1 MSRLWSW
8 AGILSVL
15 PFLGTTAAPA
25 EAGASRPKE
34 PYQIRVP
41 HGAGTAV
48 RRAVLSVKRRLAD
61 QECRHV
67 FSDFSSTALGRPLG
81 EVLDSWGRTPEEHLA
96 TLVFKDGSGKRTCAS
111 PDILAFTH
119 VNSDTIYICAPQ
131 FTRAVEADPAFAEI
145 VLIHELLHTLG
156 LGENPPSSRE
166 ITAGVTQRC
175 GEWRAR
181 RVAGNGG

>member
-1 MSRLWSW
+1 MSRSWSFP
-8 AGILSVL
+8 GMRPHLLLFVL
-15 PFLGTTAAPA
+15 PLFAAGVAPA
-25 EAGASRPKE
+25 DAGTSGPKE
-34 PYQIRVP
+34 AYQIRVP

-48 RRAVLSVKRRLAD
+48 RRAVLSVRRRLAG

-81 EVLDSWGRTPEEHLA
+81 EVLDSWGQTPEEHLA

-119 VNSDTIYICAPQ
+119 VSSDTIYICAAQ
-131 FTRAVEADPAFAEI
+131 FTRAVEGNPTFAEI
-145 VLIHELLHTLG
+145 VLIHELLHTVG

-166 ITAGVTQRC
+166 ITARVTERC
-175 GEWRAR
+175 GDWRR
-181 RVAGNGG
+181 